1 MALTQESWR
10 SSFLLVLDNDLW
22 FTKISSITLPD
33 ILSKNC
39 HIYVY
44 NNDIIIYNIIYN
56 TTYDILYDNILCIM
70 NNVFAWT
77 RVATSEHPVEVDPAN
92 LIIVF
97 KMMPIIN
104 ILTTY

>member
-10 SSFLLVLDNDLW
+10 SSFLLALDNDLL
-22 FTKISSITLPD
+22 FTKISSIALPD
-33 ILSKNC
+33 IFSKNC
-39 HIYVY
+39 HICIY
-44 NNDIIIYNIIYN
+44 NDNIIIYNIIY
-56 TTYDILYDNILCIM
+56 DIIYNMLYDNISCIM
-70 NNVFAWT
+70 YNVFAWT

-104 ILTTY
+104 ILTT